1 MKPYRTFLLLSVV
14 LILLFGPSFF
24 VSGPVRISNDIAFSF
39 PPVPD
44 QIVSLFATQPDSSSH
59 SEASCLS
66 GDNLP
71 HVTGRPAPA
80 DEATI
85 RIAEIEDSLRVKGD
99 SQPLPPAYQIE
110 FGSSNRGWQFFLD
123 SLGYPGRQV
132 RILFYGDSQIEEDR
146 LTDSLRSGLRQI
158 SGGTGPGLLSITPVV
173 DYTRTS
179 WVKAGREWKRY
190 NYLSYRRGEIP
201 FPALG
206 PMFSFSR
213 FTDPAGEGG
222 GGGQGKRTATVTIS
236 PSLFSDPAAAWY
248 SRLRMFYG
256 NLDDTLEITLTRG
269 RSIISEDILI
279 PSEGV
284 NHYSRLVESGEGI
297 SITMRGRSSPD
308 IYAVSLESDSGVI
321 VDNISGRG
329 SAGLEFALAEQE
341 TLTTLMR
348 MLDPDLIIMH
358 FGLNLVRNNS
368 ASYDYYEDALV
379 KQTEVLKRILPD
391 VPLLIMGV
399 TDMARVDS
407 SGISSFPTVPLIVE
421 AQRNAAI
428 TGDALFWDSRAA
440 MGGKDAIVRWH
451 AEDPPLAADD
461 YAHLSYHGAH
471 RIAGMLLDAI
481 LYEYRTAVSGK
492 EIEPLS
498 FSRIDS
504 LGSDLLSVTNDTLLL
519 VRGDQEQESMPVISP
534 SPGSD
539 RQMGVPREPGRAT
552 SGMALRVWDSI
563 KSFNPDTPFL
573 FTDISFWI
581 FLFVLLA
588 GYSLVSAKP
597 FLRNGYLFLFS
608 LFFYYKAGG
617 LFFFLLLVS
626 TFTDY
631 TVARIIFAARRKSIK
646 RLFLIISL
654 MVNLGM
660 LAYFK
665 YAVFFTDA
673 VNELF
678 NLSLPVTDW
687 LSVMS
692 NRHLGTSFDISV
704 IMLPVGISFF
714 TFQTI
719 SYTMDIYRGKI
730 KPVRNLADF
739 GFYVS
744 FFPQLVA
751 GPIVRASEFVPQLY
765 MKFSLSAREWGHA
778 LFLILNGLV
787 KKIVVSDYIA
797 VNMIDPIF
805 SAPGSFSGLENI
817 LAVYGYGLQIYC
829 DFSGYTDIAIG
840 VALMLGYRLPVNFN
854 SPYKALSLVDFWRR
868 WHISLSRWLRDYL
881 YIPMGGNRKGRVR
894 TWLNIMITMV
904 LGGLWHGAAWRF
916 LAWGAVHGAG
926 MVVERGVTSLRSRF
940 DSRIKSSIKSS
951 GREEREG
958 RFGKRMAKLA
968 ALLLTFNF
976 VSFSWIFF
984 RASGMEDVRIMLLRI
999 FNSFMPAEPVAS
1011 IQAWGSSL
1019 IIIVAGY
1026 LLHFLPVRVKEAY
1039 RGIFISLPLSV
1050 KILITWFIGLALYN
1064 ISSIGA
1070 QPFIYFRF

>member
-24 VSGPVRISNDIAFSF
+24 VREPVKIFNDITFSF

-44 QIVSLFATQPDSSSH
+44 HILSLFSTESISDSHISDFH
-59 SEASCLS
+59 RKDSCLS
-66 GDNLP
+66 G
-71 HVTGRPAPA
+71 
-80 DEATI
+80 
-85 RIAEIEDSLRVKGD
+85 EDSILVEANN
-99 SQPLPPAYQIE
+99 QLLPPANQIE
-110 FGSSNRGWQFFLD
+110 FASSDPGWHFFLNA
-123 SLGYPGRQV
+123 LGNPDRQI

-179 WVKAGREWKRY
+179 WIKAGREWKRY

-201 FPALG
+201 LPSLG

-213 FTDPAGEGG
+213 FAGVES
-222 GGGQGKRTATVTIS
+222 QGKRTATVTIS
-236 PSLFSDPAAAWY
+236 PSLLSDPASAWY

-256 NLDDTLEITLTRG
+256 NLDDTLEITLKRG
-269 RSIISEDILI
+269 RSIISEDILM
-279 PSEGV
+279 PCEGV
-284 NHYSRLVESGEGI
+284 NHYSRIVESGAGI
-297 SITMRGRSSPD
+297 TITMRGRSSPD
-308 IYAVSLESDSGVI
+308 IYAISLESDSGVI

-329 SAGLEFALAEQE
+329 SAGLEFALAEEESFTDIMQ
-341 TLTTLMR
+341 
-348 MLDPDLIIMH
+348 MLNPDLVILH

-368 ASYDYYEDALV
+368 ASYLYYEEALV
-379 KQTEVLKRILPD
+379 KQTEVLRKVLPG

-407 SGISSFPTVPLIVE
+407 AGISTFPTIPLIVE

-428 TGDALFWDSRAA
+428 RGNTLFWDSQAA
-440 MGGKDAIVRWH
+440 MGGKDAIVKWR
-451 AEDPPLAADD
+451 EENPPLAASD
-461 YAHLSYHGAH
+461 YAHLSYQGAH
-471 RIAGMLLDAI
+471 RIASMLLDAI
-481 LYEYRTAVSGK
+481 LYEYRLAVPDK
-492 EIEPLS
+492 AIEPVS
-498 FSRIDS
+498 FNRMDS
-504 LGSDLLSVTNDTLLL
+504 ANSDLRAVPDDTDLPEQ
-519 VRGDQEQESMPVISP
+519 GDPGHNSIPVIS
-534 SPGSD
+534 SD
-539 RQMGVPREPGRAT
+539 QESSLKSVDRPEPEGATRAT
-552 SGMALRVWDSI
+552 RATTSIVIKAWNVLRG
-563 KSFNPDTPFL
+563 FNPGTPFL
-573 FTDISFWI
+573 FTAVSFWI
-581 FLFVLLA
+581 FLFFLLA
-588 GYSLVSAKP
+588 GYSLVYSKP

-631 TVARIIFAARRKSIK
+631 TAARIIFAASRKSVK
-646 RLFLIISL
+646 RLFLVISL
-654 MVNLGM
+654 IVNLGM

-665 YAVFFTDA
+665 YATFLTDA

-687 LSVMS
+687 LSVIS

-765 MKFSLSAREWGHA
+765 MKFSLSVREWGHA

-797 VNMIDPIF
+797 VNMIDSIF
-805 SAPGSFSGLENI
+805 SAPGSFSGLENL

-854 SPYKALSLVDFWRR
+854 SPYKASSLSDFWRR

-881 YIPMGGNRKGRVR
+881 YIPMGGNRKGKVR
-894 TWLNIMITMV
+894 TWLNVMITMV

-926 MVVERGVTSLRSRF
+926 MVAERGVASMKSRF
-940 DSRIKSSIKSS
+940 KNRVSSSNSSSTSSSINS
-951 GREEREG
+951 GSTARG
-958 RFGKRMAKLA
+958 SRFGKWVAKFA
-968 ALLLTFNF
+968 AILLTFNF

-984 RASGMEDVRIMLLRI
+984 RASGMEEVRIMLLKI
-999 FNSFMPAEPVAS
+999 FNSFMPTEPIAS
-1011 IQAWGSSL
+1011 IKAWGSAL
-1019 IIIVAGY
+1019 IVIFAGY

-1039 RGIFISLPLSV
+1039 RGIFISLPLPV
-1050 KILITWFIGLALYN
+1050 KILITWFIGLVLYN
-1064 ISSIGA
+1064 ISSIGT